1 MIHAYAAKTAGGRLK
16 ELNFPPIDRG
26 RGEPLITGQ
35 NPASSA
41 PTAQRLIA
49 RDHYA
54 GE

>member
-35 NPASSA
+35 GMVGSA
-41 PTAQRLIA
+41 HPTIALIPQ
-49 RDHYA
+49 
-54 GE
+54 EPI